1 MFIKLRV
8 RNIRNNTQTKKEY
21 QRAISEY
28 QSTVS
33 QWKRKLILHL
43 LRNNRQRNSFFITI
57 WKN

>member
-8 RNIRNNTQTKKEY
+8 RNIRKNTQTKKEY

-33 QWKRKLILHL
+33 NGKESLYSTYLEMKGKETVSL
-43 LRNNRQRNSFFITI
+43 
-57 WKN
+57 

>member
-33 QWKRKLILHL
+33 NGKESLYSTYLEKIGEETVSL
-43 LRNNRQRNSFFITI
+43 
-57 WKN
+57 